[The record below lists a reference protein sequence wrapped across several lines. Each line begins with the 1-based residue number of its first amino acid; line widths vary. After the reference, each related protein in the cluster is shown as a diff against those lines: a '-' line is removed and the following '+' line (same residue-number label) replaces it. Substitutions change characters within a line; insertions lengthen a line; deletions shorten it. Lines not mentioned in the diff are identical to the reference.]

1 MQFIPLTVGGSDTIF
16 PDTAL
21 VLRDFV
27 FAQPMQAAR
36 AMLRGFALTFDDGDE
51 HLRNIN
57 VTLSTHFHSGDRAGV
72 VEVGFALGDDHDT
85 ARVIRA
91 RIDLVIIGLA

>member
-1 MQFIPLTVGGSDTIF
+1 VQFIPLTVGGPNQIF
-16 PDTAL
+16 PDTAS
-21 VLRDFV
+21 VVRDFV

-36 AMLRGFALTFDDGDE
+36 AMLRGFALTFDDDDE

-57 VTLSTHFHSGDRAGV
+57 VTLTTHFHPGDRAGV
-72 VEVGFALGDDHDT
+72 VEVGFILSDDN

-91 RIDLVIIGLA
+91 QVDIVVIGLT